1 MTRKEL
7 REHCEKQIRICEIW
21 SNAAGVPKGKIYEEH
36 KLILELLE
44 KEPKWIPVVERP
56 LTDEEREEYGEDI
69 EFMYDCIL
77 PEDGQEVLVSTP
89 YGVRQTRFFTDYGYY
104 FEDYEDKGEVIA
116 WMSLPTPFEPQESE
130 SDV

>member
-1 MTRKEL
+1 MTREEL
-7 REHCEKQIRICEIW
+7 REHCEKQIKICETW
-21 SNAAGVPKGKIYEEH
+21 SKAAGVPKGKIYDEH

-44 KEPKWIPVVERP
+44 KEPKWIPVVERS
-56 LTDEEREEYGEDI
+56 LTDEEREEYGEDVG
-69 EFMYDCIL
+69 FMYDCIL

-104 FEDYEDKGEVIA
+104 FEDYEDRGEVIA
-116 WMSLPTPFEPQESE
+116 WMELPTPFDSQESE

>member
-1 MTRKEL
+1 MTREEAIKIL
-7 REHCEKQIRICEIW
+7 SRPFYMAK
-21 SNAAGVPKGKIYEEH
+21 VPRD
-36 KLILELLE
+36 ILEAHKMAVDALK

-56 LTDEEREEYGEDI
+56 LTDEEREEYGEDA

-116 WMSLPTPFEPQESE
+116 WMSLPDSYKSE
-130 SDV
+130 NEE